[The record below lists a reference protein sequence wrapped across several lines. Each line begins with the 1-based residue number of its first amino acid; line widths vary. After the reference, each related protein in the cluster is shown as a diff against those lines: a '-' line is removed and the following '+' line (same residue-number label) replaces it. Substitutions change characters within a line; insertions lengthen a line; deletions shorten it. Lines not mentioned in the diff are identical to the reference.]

1 MCLVALAV
9 GRHERFPFVIAAN
22 RDESHVRPT
31 EPLSWW
37 VPEPGAPAILGGR
50 DLAGGGTWMGLTANG
65 RMAMLTNIRAPG
77 TNDPDAPS
85 RGRIVTDWLATQDS
99 AERFCRHIGARGH
112 NGFNPIAADAATG
125 ERFWASSASA
135 TPERLG
141 TGLYGLS
148 NAALDTPWPKV
159 LTLKTRMADALAE
172 STSVEVLA
180 DKLFAALA
188 DRTAAT
194 DALLPATGLV
204 PEAERLLSSA
214 FVEVPERGY
223 GTRCSTVF
231 ATERID
237 GHDVTHV
244 FERTFDSS
252 ESRDFRQRHT
262 VVENWP
268 PRPLAERSPAA
279 AYHGSVVENDLR

>member
-22 RDESHVRPT
+22 RDEFHARPA

-50 DLAGGGTWMGLTANG
+50 DLAGGGTWMGLTATG
-65 RMAMLTNIRAPG
+65 RLALLTNIRAPG
-77 TNDPDAPS
+77 MNDPNAPS
-85 RGRIVTDWLATQDS
+85 RGRIVTDWLTTQDS
-99 AERFCRHIGARGH
+99 AERYCRRIGARGH
-112 NGFNPIAADAATG
+112 NGFNLIAADASSG

-135 TPERLG
+135 IPEQLE

-159 LTLKTRMADALAE
+159 LALKTRMADALAE
-172 STSVEVLA
+172 ASSVEGLGA
-180 DKLFAALA
+180 NLFAALA
-188 DRTAAT
+188 DRTVAT
-194 DALLPATGLV
+194 DALLPATGLA

-214 FVEVPERGY
+214 FVDMPGRGY
-223 GTRCSTVF
+223 GTRCSTVL

-237 GHDVTHV
+237 GRDVTHV
-244 FERTFDSS
+244 IERTFDSIGS
-252 ESRDFRQRHT
+252 SDFRQRHT

-268 PRPLAERSPAA
+268 PRPLAERSSAA
-279 AYHGSVVENDLR
+279 AYRGPVAESDLR